1 MNLLE
6 VQNVEVSFDGV
17 KALQNVSF
25 AVKKGQLF
33 SLVGPNGAGKTTLF
47 NCVCRIVDPSQGG
60 IAYKDQDLLKLKPHQ
75 VPELGI
81 ARTFQN
87 IELFS
92 GLTTVQN
99 IMVGR
104 HRHNKSSLFGSLFY
118 TRSAKKF
125 EVEARKAAEELID
138 FLDLGPVRDK
148 SVENLPYGIRKKIE
162 LGRAL
167 ATEPELLLLDEPVA
181 GMNIEEREELA
192 FWLKEIRTVM
202 DVTILLVEHDMRL
215 VSELSDEIVVLD
227 SGEMIA
233 SGTPEEVQNNPAVIE
248 AYLGKVENAS

>member
-6 VQNVEVSFDGV
+6 VRNLEVSFDGV

-25 AVKKGQLF
+25 TVKKGQLF

-47 NCVCRIVDPSQGG
+47 NSVCRIVNPSSGN
-60 IAYKDQDLLKLKPHQ
+60 IIYKGNDILHLKPHQ

-104 HRHNKSSLFGSLFY
+104 HRHNKASLFSSFFY
-118 TRSAKKF
+118 SKSAQRS
-125 EVEARKAAEELID
+125 EIRSRRAAERLID
-138 FLDLGPVRDK
+138 FLELRPVRHK
-148 SVENLPYGIRKKIE
+148 SVQNLPYGIRKKIE

-167 ATEPELLLLDEPVA
+167 ATDPDLLLLDEPVA

-192 FWLKEIRTVM
+192 FWLKEIRVEM
-202 DVTILLVEHDMRL
+202 GITILLVEHDMRL
-215 VSELSDEIVVLD
+215 VTELSDEIVVLD

-233 SGTPEEVQNNPAVIE
+233 HGKPEDVQNDPAVIE
-248 AYLGKVENAS
+248 AYLGKVEHAS

>member
-1 MNLLE
+1 MNLLSVE
-6 VQNVEVSFDGV
+6 NLEVSFEGV
-17 KALQNVSF
+17 KALQGVNF
-25 AVKKGQLF
+25 TVKKGQLF

-47 NCVCRIVDPSQGG
+47 NSVCRIVHPSGG
-60 IAYKDQDLLKLKPHQ
+60 SIAYKGNDILHLKPHQ

-104 HRHNKSSLFGSLFY
+104 HRHNKSSLWSAFY
-118 TRSAKKF
+118 HLKSARRS
-125 EVEARKAAEELID
+125 EDRSRRAAEHLID
-138 FLDLGPVRDK
+138 FLELGPVRDK
-148 SVENLPYGIRKKIE
+148 QVQNLPYGIRKKIE

-167 ATEPELLLLDEPVA
+167 ATDPELLLLDEPVA

-192 FWLKEIRTVM
+192 FWLKEIRIEM
-202 DVTILLVEHDMRL
+202 GVTILLVEHDMRL
-215 VSELSDEIVVLD
+215 VTEMSDEMVVLD

-233 SGTPEEVQNNPAVIE
+233 SGKPEDVQNDPAVIE
-248 AYLGKVENAS
+248 AYLGKVEHAS

>member
-1 MNLLE
+1 
-6 VQNVEVSFDGV
+6 EVSFDGV
-17 KALQNVSF
+17 KALQGVSF
-25 AVKKGQLF
+25 SVKKGQLF

-47 NCVCRIVDPSQGG
+47 NCVCRIVDPSSGR
-60 IAYKDQDLLKLKPHQ
+60 ISFKDQDISLLKPHQ

-99 IMVGR
+99 IMVGQ
-104 HRHNKSSLFGSLFY
+104 HRHNHSSLFGSLFY
-118 TRSAKKF
+118 TRSARKS
-125 EVEARKAAEELID
+125 EVAARKAAEDLID
-138 FLDLGPVRDK
+138 FLELGPVRDK
-148 SVENLPYGIRKKIE
+148 SVENLAYGIRKKIE

-167 ATEPELLLLDEPVA
+167 ATKPELLLLDEPVA

-202 DVTILLVEHDMRL
+202 GVTILLVEHDMRL
-215 VSELSDEIVVLD
+215 VTELSDEICVLD
-227 SGEMIA
+227 SGRMIA
-233 SGTPEEVQNNPAVIE
+233 SGKPEKVQNDPAVIE